1 MTTRRGKLDYP
12 DGIITAQ
19 LAGTAGRY
27 ASQKPLDVQAAVA
40 ELCEIG
46 G

>member
-1 MTTRRGKLDYP
+1 MAARRGKLDNP

-27 ASQKPLDVQAAVA
+27 ASQRPLDVDAAVA
-40 ELCEIG
+40 ELRDIA
-46 G
+46 